1 MSGEAGCEGEGARE
15 GGREEG
21 EDLLLSSSPTFVIGA
36 GDDVQTQ
43 LRASSLTLQDVHLS
57 KRQNHLKS
65 IKRTI
70 TMNKMTY
77 ANFHGVVNVFLVGGA
92 SAPPADRNQQNTPSR
107 TRLPNDDINRLRS
120 AYNAATGAKRIL
132 T

>member
-1 MSGEAGCEGEGARE
+1 MRE
-15 GGREEG
+15 REEEEE
-21 EDLLLSSSPTFVIGA
+21 EDLLLSSSPTFFIGA
-36 GDDVQTQ
+36 EDDVQTQ

-70 TMNKMTY
+70 TMNKVTY

-92 SAPPADRNQQNTPSR
+92 STPPVFRN
-107 TRLPNDDINRLRS
+107 
-120 AYNAATGAKRIL
+120 GAG
-132 T
+132 